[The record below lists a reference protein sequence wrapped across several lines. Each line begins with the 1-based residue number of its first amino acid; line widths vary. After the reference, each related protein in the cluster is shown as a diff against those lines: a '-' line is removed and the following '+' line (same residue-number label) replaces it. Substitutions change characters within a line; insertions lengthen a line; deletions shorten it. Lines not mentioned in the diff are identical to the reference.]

1 MGTMMMGLIYYSE
14 SIDITDRVIEA
25 YDKMKQ

>member
-1 MGTMMMGLIYYSE
+1 VGTMMMGLIYYSE